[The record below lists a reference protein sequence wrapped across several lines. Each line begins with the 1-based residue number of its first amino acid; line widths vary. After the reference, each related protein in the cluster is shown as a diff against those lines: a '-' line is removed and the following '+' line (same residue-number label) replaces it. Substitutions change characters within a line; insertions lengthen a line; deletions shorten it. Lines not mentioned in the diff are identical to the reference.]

1 MIKMVTERG
10 LVMQSIAAKEAKTHF
25 GELMDTV
32 QREPV
37 SIKKY
42 GRPVAVVMSAEQY
55 KQFKLERLRARLSE
69 GELQLDRGLSM
80 DGRTFFRELR
90 QQEEV

>member
-1 MIKMVTERG
+1 
-10 LVMQSIAAKEAKTHF
+10 MQSIAAKEAKTHF

-42 GRPVAVVMSAEQY
+42 GRPVAVIMSAEKY

-69 GELQLDRGLSM
+69 GELQLDRNQSM

-90 QQEEV
+90 QEEV

>member
-1 MIKMVTERG
+1 
-10 LVMQSIAAKEAKTHF
+10 MQSIAAKEAKTHF

-42 GRPVAVVMSAEQY
+42 GRPVAVMMSAEDY
-55 KQFKLERLRARLSE
+55 KQFKLERLRARLSI
-69 GELQLDRGLSM
+69 GEFQLDRGNAV
-80 DGRTFFRELR
+80 DGRTFFEELN
-90 QQEEV
+90 QQ

>member
-90 QQEEV
+90 QQEEA

>member
-1 MIKMVTERG
+1 
-10 LVMQSIAAKEAKTHF
+10 MQSIAAKEAKTHF

-42 GRPVAVVMSAEQY
+42 GRPVAVIMSAEKY
-55 KQFKLERLRARLSE
+55 KQFKLERLRARLSI
-69 GELQLDRGLSM
+69 GEVQLDRGNSM
-80 DGRTFFRELR
+80 DGRTFFQELI
-90 QQEEV
+90 QEEA

>member
-1 MIKMVTERG
+1 
-10 LVMQSIAAKEAKTHF
+10 MQSIAAKEAKTHF

-42 GRPVAVVMSAEQY
+42 GRPVAVIMSAEEY
-55 KQFKLERLRARLSE
+55 KQFKLERLRARLSI
-69 GELQLDRGLSM
+69 GEIQLDRGNAM
-80 DGRTFFRELR
+80 DGRTFFQELR
-90 QQEEV
+90 QEQA

>member
-1 MIKMVTERG
+1 MR
-10 LVMQSIAAKEAKTHF
+10 SIAAKEAKVHF

-42 GRPVAVVMSAEQY
+42 GRPVAVIMSAEEY
-55 KQFKLERLRARLSE
+55 KQFKLERLRARLSI
-69 GELQLDRGLSM
+69 GEVELDRGNAV
-80 DGRTFFRELR
+80 DGRTFFQELK
-90 QQEEV
+90 QETV

>member
-1 MIKMVTERG
+1 
-10 LVMQSIAAKEAKTHF
+10 MQSIAAKEAKTHF

-42 GRPVAVVMSAEQY
+42 GRPVAVMMSAEEY
-55 KQFKLERLRARLSE
+55 KQFKLERLRARLSI
-69 GELQLDRGLSM
+69 GEIELDQGNAM
-80 DGRTFFRELR
+80 DGRVFFKELR
-90 QQEEV
+90 QEKT

>member
-1 MIKMVTERG
+1 
-10 LVMQSIAAKEAKTHF
+10 MQSIAAKEAKIHF

-42 GRPVAVVMSAEQY
+42 GRPVAVMMSAEEY
-55 KQFKLERLRARLSE
+55 KQFKLERLRVRLSI
-69 GELQLDRGLSM
+69 GEVQLDRGNSI
-80 DGRTFFRELR
+80 DGRTFFREL
-90 QQEEV
+90 QQEKV

>member
-1 MIKMVTERG
+1 
-10 LVMQSIAAKEAKTHF
+10 MQSIAAKEAKIHF

-42 GRPVAVVMSAEQY
+42 GRPVAVMMSAEEY
-55 KQFKLERLRARLSE
+55 KQFKLERLRARLAI
-69 GELQLDRGLSM
+69 GEIQLDRGSAV
-80 DGRTFFRELR
+80 DGRTFF
-90 QQEEV
+90 QEVNTT

>member
-1 MIKMVTERG
+1 
-10 LVMQSIAAKEAKTHF
+10 MQSIAAKEAKIHF

-42 GRPVAVVMSAEQY
+42 GRPVAVVMSAEEY
-55 KQFKLERLRARLSE
+55 KRFKLERLRARLSI
-69 GELQLDRGLSM
+69 GEIQLDSGQAV
-80 DGRTFFRELR
+80 DGRIFFQELN
-90 QQEEV
+90 QE

>member
-1 MIKMVTERG
+1 
-10 LVMQSIAAKEAKTHF
+10 MQSIAAKEAKTHF

-42 GRPVAVVMSAEQY
+42 GRPVAVIMSAEEY
-55 KQFKLERLRARLSE
+55 KQFKLERLRARLSI
-69 GELQLDRGLSM
+69 GEVQLDRGNAV
-80 DGRTFFRELR
+80 DGRTFFQELK
-90 QQEEV
+90 QEQS

>member
-1 MIKMVTERG
+1 
-10 LVMQSIAAKEAKTHF
+10 MQSIAAKEAKTHF

-42 GRPVAVVMSAEQY
+42 GRPVAVVMSAEEY
-55 KQFKLERLRARLSE
+55 KQFKLEQLRVRLAI
-69 GELQLDRGLSM
+69 GEIQLDRGKAL
-80 DGRTFFRELR
+80 DGRTFFQELN
-90 QQEEV
+90 QENV

>member
-1 MIKMVTERG
+1 
-10 LVMQSIAAKEAKTHF
+10 MQSIAAKEAKIHF

-42 GRPVAVVMSAEQY
+42 GRPVAVVMSAEEY
-55 KQFKLERLRARLSE
+55 KQFKLERLRARLSI
-69 GELQLDRGLSM
+69 GEIQLDRGQTV
-80 DGRTFFRELR
+80 DGRTFFQELD
-90 QQEEV
+90 QK

>member
-1 MIKMVTERG
+1 
-10 LVMQSIAAKEAKTHF
+10 MQSIAAKEAKTHF

-42 GRPVAVVMSAEQY
+42 GRPVAVMMSAEEY
-55 KQFKLERLRARLSE
+55 KQFKLERLRARLSI
-69 GELQLDRGLSM
+69 GEIQLDSGNAM
-80 DGRTFFRELR
+80 DGRIFFQELR
-90 QQEEV
+90 QEKV

>member
-1 MIKMVTERG
+1 
-10 LVMQSIAAKEAKTHF
+10 MQSIAAKEAKTHF

-42 GRPVAVVMSAEQY
+42 GRPVAVIMSAEKY
-55 KQFKLERLRARLSE
+55 KQFKIERLRARLSV
-69 GELQLDRGLSM
+69 GEVQLDRDDGM
-80 DGRTFFRELR
+80 DGRTFFKELR
-90 QQEEV
+90 QEAV

>member
-1 MIKMVTERG
+1 
-10 LVMQSIAAKEAKTHF
+10 MQSIAAKEAKTHF

-42 GRPVAVVMSAEQY
+42 GRPVAVMMSAEEY
-55 KQFKLERLRARLSE
+55 KQFKLERLRARLSI
-69 GELQLDRGLSM
+69 GEVQLARGNAA
-80 DGRTFFRELR
+80 DGRTFFRELT
-90 QQEEV
+90 

>member
-1 MIKMVTERG
+1 
-10 LVMQSIAAKEAKTHF
+10 MQSIAAKEAKTHF

-42 GRPVAVVMSAEQY
+42 GRPVAVMMSAEEY
-55 KQFKLERLRARLSE
+55 KQIKLERLRARLSI
-69 GELQLDRGLSM
+69 GEIQLDSGNAV
-80 DGRTFFRELR
+80 DGRTFFQELR
-90 QQEEV
+90 KGS

>member
-1 MIKMVTERG
+1 M
-10 LVMQSIAAKEAKTHF
+10 AAKEAKTHF

-42 GRPVAVVMSAEQY
+42 GRPVAVIMSAEEY
-55 KQFKLERLRARLSE
+55 KQFKLERLRARLSI
-69 GELQLDRGLSM
+69 GEMQLDRGNAV
-80 DGRTFFRELR
+80 DGRTFFQELNL
-90 QQEEV
+90 EKV

>member
-1 MIKMVTERG
+1 
-10 LVMQSIAAKEAKTHF
+10 MQSIAAKEAKTHF

-42 GRPVAVVMSAEQY
+42 GRAVAVIMSVQEY
-55 KQFKLERLRARLSE
+55 KQLKLERLRARLSI
-69 GELQLDRGLSM
+69 GELQLDRAQAV
-80 DGRTFFRELR
+80 DGRTFFQGLT
-90 QQEEV
+90 QE

>member
-1 MIKMVTERG
+1 
-10 LVMQSIAAKEAKTHF
+10 MQSMAAKEAKTHF

-42 GRPVAVVMSAEQY
+42 GRPVAVIMSAEEY
-55 KQFKLERLRARLSE
+55 KQFKLERLRARLSI
-69 GELQLDRGLSM
+69 GEMQLDRGNAV
-80 DGRTFFRELR
+80 DGRTFFQELSL
-90 QQEEV
+90 EKA